1 MKSSILPILGA
12 IFAISLVGRSI
23 ALSGANAGV
32 EEKADTEVTAV
43 AQTEEKPEEEAEPDV
58 CVSGPI
64 LESFKQQQANLQK
77 REQEIAER
85 ERTLEAVEKRLTER
99 LAILDESNARLADK
113 MEAMK
118 RTANEDITHLTS
130 MYENMKPAQASTIFD
145 KMDPVFAAGFLRE
158 MRSEQAGLILA
169 NMRPEHAYEISIII
183 ASKNADLR
191 PTVK

>member
-12 IFAISLVGRSI
+12 IFAISLVGRSL
-23 ALSGANAGV
+23 ALNGANAGT
-32 EEKADTEVTAV
+32 EEKTDTEVTAS
-43 AQTEEKPEEEAEPDV
+43 AQPAEVKAEPDV

-77 REQEIAER
+77 REQAIADR
-85 ERTLEAVEKRLTER
+85 ERTLEAVEKRLNER
-99 LAILDESNARLADK
+99 LAVLDESNARLADK

-169 NMRPEHAYEISIII
+169 NMRPEQAYEISIII

-191 PTVK
+191 PTVQ